1 MLFSK
6 FSQYLLKIE
15 QTPSRLGMTAQLS
28 ELFSLLNKEE
38 IPFAIYLSLGRLVPE
53 YKSLEFQLS
62 AKMVLRVLVQQ
73 MTQYPDI
80 YGGEL
85 PVSNL
90 FDETTDDLYEKK
102 VNGMYKKIGDVGET
116 AQQVFTKVFEKKE
129 QNTLEKK
136 KSDPSLTNNSK
147 NKEILEVYEDLKKI
161 AQDSGSGSQERK
173 TTQLLQLLQTLDPV
187 SIRFV
192 SRIVVG
198 KLRLGF
204 STMTIMDA
212 LSWSKVGSKA
222 DSKFLEELFQR
233 KADLG
238 ILAQMY
244 LKDSMSNEDLA
255 DKYQTTLGVPV
266 VSALCQR
273 LNSAGEIVEKMEKVI
288 AEPKYDGLRVQIHVD
303 KKTKS
308 VRSFTRNLEET
319 SHMFPELE
327 RAFIELDCESCI
339 LDGEVVGVKK
349 GTGEILPFQETSTRR
364 RKHGVS
370 EKAAEIPVHFYVFD
384 VLFKDGESF
393 LNVSLE
399 KRKKVLAKLT
409 QKATIFIPTPFI
421 VSTDAEELREF
432 HEEQLS
438 LGLEGAVMKKYDSLY
453 KSGRKG
459 WRWVKIK
466 EVEGQ
471 QGKLNDTLDC
481 VVMGYYRGRGKRA
494 AFGLGAFLVGV
505 INQKNGMIETVAK
518 VGTGLTDAQFKEF
531 MERTNPFIVENE
543 LEKPISE
550 IKPSKYRVHK
560 NLYPDVWVEP
570 ELVVEIAA
578 DEITKSQIHFAGKT
592 GEDGKVVNKT
602 GKALRFPRLVRFRDD
617 KRVDQAT
624 TVKEL
629 SSITHLS

>member
-6 FSQYLLKIE
+6 FSQYLLKTE
-15 QTPSRLGMTAQLS
+15 QTPSRLGMTSQLS

-62 AKMVLRVLVQQ
+62 AKMVLRVLVQEMAQ
-73 MTQYPDI
+73 NPDI
-80 YGGEL
+80 YGEGL
-85 PVSNL
+85 PISNL

-102 VNGMYKKIGDVGET
+102 VNEMYKKMGDVGEV
-116 AQQVFTKVFEKKE
+116 AQEVFTKIYEAKEKKS
-129 QNTLEKK
+129 T
-136 KSDPSLTNNSK
+136 NSK
-147 NKEILEVYEDLKKI
+147 TENREILDVYEDLKKI

-173 TTQLLQLLQTLDPV
+173 TNQLLRLLQTLDPV

-204 STMTIMDA
+204 STMTILDA
-212 LSWSKVGSKA
+212 LSWAKIGSKE
-222 DSKFLEELFQR
+222 DSKILEELFQR

-244 LKDSMSNEDLA
+244 LKDSESNEFLIE
-255 DKYQTTLGVPV
+255 KYQTTSGIPV
-266 VSALCQR
+266 VPALCQR
-273 LNSAGEIVEKMEKVI
+273 LNSAQEIIEKMDKVI

-303 KKTKS
+303 KKTNS

-319 SHMFPELE
+319 SHMFPELLE
-327 RAFIELDCESCI
+327 ALVELDCESCI
-339 LDGEVVGVKK
+339 LDGEVVGISKE
-349 GTGEILPFQETSTRR
+349 TGEILPFQETSTRR

-370 EKAAEIPVHFYVFD
+370 EKAAEIPVYFYVFD
-384 VLFKDGESF
+384 VLSINEESL
-393 LNVSLE
+393 LNVPLE
-399 KRKKVLAKLT
+399 ERKKTLAKLT
-409 QKATIFIPTPFI
+409 KKATIFIPTPFI
-421 VSTDAEELREF
+421 VTTDATQLREF
-432 HEEQLS
+432 HEEQLA
-438 LGLEGAVMKKYDSLY
+438 LGLEGAVMKKHDSLY

-494 AFGLGAFLVGV
+494 AFGLGAFLAGV
-505 INQKNGMIETVAK
+505 INEKTKKIETVAK
-518 VGTGLTDAQFKEF
+518 VGTGLTDDQFREF
-531 MERTNPFIVENE
+531 RKRTDNLVVENSSG
-543 LEKPISE
+543 KSIAD
-550 IKPSKYRVHK
+550 IKPSEYIVHK

-570 ELVVEIAA
+570 GLVVEIAA
-578 DEITKSQIHFAGKT
+578 DEITKSQVHAAGKT
-592 GEDGKVVNKT
+592 KENL

-617 KRVDQAT
+617 KKVDQAT
-624 TVKEL
+624 TVEEL
-629 SSITHLS
+629 SSISHLK